1 MYKNVNLDYKC
12 MYKSNKLIQYFSTL
26 NYLKKEKRKGIYFQ
40 IMFAAGAGSL
50 FNYIYP
56 FF

>member
-12 MYKSNKLIQYFSTL
+12 MYKSNKLIQCFSTL